1 MQINMKILKR
11 WVTMVLAST
20 VLMTAPGVG
29 EASDVTV
36 KMQTGKGDIELVLD
50 SEKAPETVANFINY
64 AKKGHYDGTI
74 FHRVIKGFMIQGGG
88 MNPDMGQKQTAEPI
102 RNEAD
107 NGLKN
112 VRGTIAMARTS
123 NPHSATAQFF
133 INTVDNTFLNFRAKN
148 MNDYGYCVFGKVTQ
162 GLDVVDQI
170 EAAATGSRAGHQ
182 DVPTEAVV
190 IQKVTVAE

>member
-1 MQINMKILKR
+1 MM
-11 WVTMVLAST
+11 LAAA
-20 VLMTAPGVG
+20 VLMTAPQEG

-36 KMQTGKGDIELVLD
+36 RLETSKGIIELALD
-50 SEKAPETVANFINY
+50 SAKAPETVANFVNY

-88 MNPDMGQKQTAEPI
+88 MTPDMGQKPTEQPV

-112 VRGTIAMARTS
+112 QKGTIAMARTS

-133 INTVDNTFLNFRAKN
+133 INTADNAFLNFKAAN
-148 MNDYGYCVFGKVTQ
+148 MSDYGYCVFGQVTK
-162 GLDVVDQI
+162 GIDVVDQI
-170 EAAATGSRAGHQ
+170 EGVATGSQAGHQ
-182 DVPTEAVV
+182 DVPTEAVL
-190 IQKVTVAE
+190 IEKVTVVE